1 MTCRAKRPFT
11 QGIRQVLKL
20 GYKLMSEEHGPA
32 ELVANARRAEQ
43 AGFDFAAISDHF
55 FPWIEEQGHAPLA
68 WTVLG
73 AIANATTRLGLM
85 TAVTCPTMRYHP
97 AIVAQGAATL
107 GLLSNNRFSLGL
119 GSGERLNEHVVG
131 MGWPGIAERHARF
144 GEAVD
149 IIKGL
154 LAGNLQ
160 NYAGKYLKLE
170 NARLYDRPHR
180 PPPIVIAA
188 GGPKAARF
196 AAEKGCGLM
205 ATEARA
211 DLIDAF
217 RGAGGAGPRYAEVAM
232 CCAGREKEARQTA
245 HRYFRWAATGWPVQA
260 ELPDTKGFAAASQF
274 IPVEVIA
281 EKITCGPSADRHLEA
296 IGKFV
301 DAGFDHVI
309 LVQIGPDQD
318 YFFDFFAR
326 ALAPKLRQRMAV

>member
-1 MTCRAKRPFT
+1 M
-11 QGIRQVLKL
+11 RQVLKL

-55 FPWIEEQGHAPLA
+55 FPWVEEQGHAPLA

-160 NYAGKYLKLE
+160 NYMGKYLKLE
-170 NARLYDRPHR
+170 NARLYDRPNR

-211 DLIDAF
+211 DLVDAF
-217 RGAGGAGPRYAEVAM
+217 RGAGGSGPRYAEVAM
-232 CCAGREKEARQTA
+232 CCAGREKEAQQTA

-260 ELPDTKGFAAASQF
+260 ELPDTKGFAAASQY

-281 EKITCGPSADRHLEA
+281 EKISCGPSADQHLEA

-326 ALAPKLRQRMAV
+326 ELAPKLRQRMAA